1 MNYLDTASTLHTRGA
16 DIDMQEYLFGLMV
29 TNGEDKETAYAIAFE
44 PAELYKNLG
53 EDEGLYIASKKQDAE
68 ALMNQQNVKMMLDY
82 MSDLHRAE
90 IQSKALN
97 LTEYKFSGEETVQIL
112 NSLLKSRIE
121 DLDAASVKDVVQLL
135 KALME
140 SGGLDAGDGGFSKH
154 FVQIYPKLS
163 VVCPVCHK
171 ETDIALGLTSICS
184 RCGAQFVWSEEEHR
198 YYPEPIK
205 L

>member
-1 MNYLDTASTLHTRGA
+1 MDYINTASTLHTRGA
-16 DIDMQEYLFGLMV
+16 DIDMKEYLFGLMV

-44 PAELYKNLG
+44 PAEFNRNLG
-53 EDEGLYIASKKQDAE
+53 EDEGEYIASKKQEAE
-68 ALMNQQNVKMMLDY
+68 TLFNQQNITMMLDY

-121 DLDAASVKDVVQLL
+121 DLDSASVKDVVQLL

-154 FVQIYPKLS
+154 FVQIFPKFSALCTKCGREFDAQRGLGA
-163 VVCPVCHK
+163 VCPH
-171 ETDIALGLTSICS
+171 
-184 RCGAQFVWSEEEHR
+184 CGQQYQWSDEENR
-198 YYPEPIK
+198 YYPNVEH